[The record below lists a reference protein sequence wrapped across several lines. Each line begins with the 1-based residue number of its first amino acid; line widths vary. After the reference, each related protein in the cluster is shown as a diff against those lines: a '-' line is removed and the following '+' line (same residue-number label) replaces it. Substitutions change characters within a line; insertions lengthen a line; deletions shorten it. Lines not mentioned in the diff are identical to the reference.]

1 MSAPA
6 VLREATRDVS
16 TGTSKFLLYFLV
28 YLALLG
34 LLTAHEVTS
43 VSAVIDAAQRF
54 QQAGT
59 NVRIVSS
66 AGRVD
71 GAACV
76 ALADNYEVS
85 AAAVRQLPGQFRA
98 ATMRS
103 VPLPQYVAT
112 PDIESVLGVERWGA
126 GDGARGS
133 RVPGGAGDAVGAHG
147 RSDSGVFV
155 GSQVLDQFGEGL
167 RMLAGDPE
175 ELTIA
180 GVYPYP
186 DDGRTPGYGFAVVI
200 PEPTS
205 SEPYDECWVKSWPE
219 IPEVNGLLHS
229 VVIPSEKS
237 DAASPDLSQL
247 NTTLGRTFDGAAM
260 FNNRMSR
267 FDTYVALL
275 TGATIGFFAVR
286 SRRLELASAL
296 HARVGRGSLTF
307 TQLLQQCVW
316 IALASGVIS
325 AVTAVFASYYPDDA
339 GSLLGIAAR
348 VIGLGA
354 VGVLAGV
361 VGAAVTIRERALFVY
376 FKQRE

>member
-1 MSAPA
+1 MRPQA

-43 VSAVIDAAQRF
+43 VSAAIDSAQKF
-54 QQAGT
+54 QQAGA

-76 ALADNYEVS
+76 ALADNYDVS

-112 PDIESVLGVERWGA
+112 PDIENVLGVERWGA
-126 GDGARGS
+126 GDGAL
-133 RVPGGAGDAVGAHG
+133 GGTGGAVGAHG
-147 RSDSGVFV
+147 ESDTGVFV

-167 RMLAGDPE
+167 RTLAGDPE

-200 PEPTS
+200 PEQTS

-219 IPEVNGLLHS
+219 LPEVNGLLHS

-296 HARVGRGSLTF
+296 HAGVGRGSLTL

-316 IALASGVIS
+316 IALASGVTF
-325 AVTAVFASYYPDDA
+325 AATAVFASYYPDDA

-354 VGVLAGV
+354 VGALAGV

>member
-1 MSAPA
+1 MRPQA

-43 VSAVIDAAQRF
+43 VSASIDSAQKF
-54 QQAGT
+54 QQAGA

-76 ALADNYEVS
+76 ALADNYDVS

-112 PDIESVLGVERWGA
+112 PSIEGVLGVKRRDA
-126 GDGARGS
+126 GDGVRGS
-133 RVPGGAGDAVGAHG
+133 RVPGGTGGAVGAHG
-147 RSDSGVFV
+147 ESDTGVFV

-219 IPEVNGLLHS
+219 LPEVNGLLHS

-296 HARVGRGSLTF
+296 HAGVGRGSLTF

-316 IALASGVIS
+316 IALASGVTF
-325 AVTAVFASYYPDDA
+325 AATAVFASYYPDDA

-354 VGVLAGV
+354 VGALAGV